1 MSAAT
6 PTLPDARSS
15 ATPVATGRGGALPAP
30 GEVGAAVRE
39 TVFLMRLRWRFMRTR
54 KNRALFLLAG
64 LAFFFATF
72 TAAQAGTMVRRTA
85 EQGIDSPSGAFAI
98 NYIILLNK
106 GELGAL
112 GATVIGSV
120 FFIAV
125 INPFLGASVQ
135 ALFPVDDLAGLRPS
149 RLHRYF
155 ASLVANVVTVGGLFQ
170 LIMLTVLGSL
180 LTLDGQRTGGLLF
193 LWSMWPVGILLAT
206 LVAWTVEWIQRRYGH
221 RTRLCIGAIL
231 GAVLGTALALDPN
244 HGSTLFGLG
253 NTVVASVRSAAVGN
267 TTVVA
272 YSLACAS
279 LAAVVLFVAGMVAC
293 RSALALPDVTPPAT
307 RARGR
312 LIPMSQHPT
321 LALIQTVVAQV
332 HRTPSIRRAMRTVIV
347 LGGVAVWVA
356 QTENL
361 LMTLVVAVPLMMAL
375 DFGSN
380 AFGILGPAMPWLASQ
395 PNAMKRL
402 FWIVAGT
409 QVGVTVTIG
418 LLLVV
423 PPALAGKFTGEQIVD
438 LCAGF
443 LVSTVLMSRSAMH
456 KSINAPAL
464 VRTGRSDPAL
474 PPTRLV
480 NYALRYVCWSGVGAV
495 IVMGAPTR
503 TQVALVALVVCWSL
517 LRYVRLSQRW
527 RHPATQAAII
537 AQVAAA

>member
-1 MSAAT
+1 MSATSAVVPT
-6 PTLPDARSS
+6 PR
-15 ATPVATGRGGALPAP
+15 
-30 GEVGAAVRE
+30 EVGAAVRE
-39 TVFLMRLRWRFMRTR
+39 TIYLMRLRWRFMRTR
-54 KNRALFLLAG
+54 KTQLLFMLAS

-85 EQGIDSPSGAFAI
+85 EQGIDTPTGAFAV
-98 NYIILLNK
+98 NYIILLNR

-170 LIMLTVLGSL
+170 LIMLTILGSL

-221 RTRLCIGAIL
+221 RTRLSI
-231 GAVLGTALALDPN
+231 GAVLGAALGTALWLDPN

-253 NTVVASVRSAAVGN
+253 NTIVASVRSAAHGN
-267 TTVVA
+267 TTVVTT
-272 YSLACAS
+272 SLMCAS
-279 LAAVVLFVAGMVAC
+279 TAATALFVGGMIAC
-293 RSALALPDVTPPAT
+293 RAALALPDVTPPVSRT
-307 RARGR
+307 RGR
-312 LIPMSQHPT
+312 LIPMSTKPT
-321 LALIQTVVAQV
+321 MALTQTVVAQV
-332 HRTPSIRRAMRTVIV
+332 YRTPSIRRAMRTVLV

-395 PNAMKRL
+395 PHAMKRL

-409 QVGVTVTIG
+409 QVGATVSIG
-418 LLLVV
+418 IVLVA
-423 PPALAGKFTGEQIVD
+423 PPALAGKFTGEQILD
-438 LCAGF
+438 LAAGF

-456 KSINAPAL
+456 KSIHAPAV

-480 NYALRYVCWSGVGAV
+480 NYALRYVCWSGIGAV
-495 IVMGAPTR
+495 IVMGAPLR
-503 TQVALVALVVCWSL
+503 TQMALVALVMVWSL
-517 LRYVRLSQRW
+517 LRYVRLAQRW
-527 RHPATQAAII
+527 RHPQTQAAII